1 MGVSV
6 WGDTIMQYEIEL
18 GVLIG
23 LLAIMPMLPLLLK
36 RRRKQQRSARFYIA
50 QNGSG
55 SDSAGLEGLSGVVGK
70 SSDIKQE
77 GLAPSSSFAAPSTWI
92 PTSKFTEHSHQTG
105 AA

>member
-1 MGVSV
+1 
-6 WGDTIMQYEIEL
+6 MQYQIGL

-23 LLAIMPMLPLLLK
+23 LSAIMLMLPLWLK
-36 RRRKQQRSARFYIA
+36 RRTKRQRSSRLYIA

-55 SDSAGLEGLSGVVGK
+55 SNSAGFEGLSGVVGK

-77 GLAPSSSFAAPSTWI
+77 GLALSSPFVTPTTWV
-92 PTSKFTEHSHQTG
+92 PTSKFAERSHQTG